1 MLTSAKVYF
10 VKLHMGVYLHAK
22 FPDSCVILTSFRQGA
37 NFTLPPPQ
45 NEPLKSPS
53 RLRLKNSTPYFKL
66 TNPNLI
72 SSDVSEDQ
80 VLLCLPLVC
89 TVLKTSYQLLTKS
102 YFLKNFSKKHFSKNK
117 KRVVNC
123 IASINPIY
131 NTVITDDFFSSPRKP
146 LLLFLLR
153 NCNMMYNLD
162 FEIAGL
168 KIQNSISK
176 PLMDFSH
183 EISILTIFSMYTK
196 LLYDSRL

>member
-10 VKLHMGVYLHAK
+10 LKLHMGVYLRAK
-22 FPDSCVILTSFRQGA
+22 FPYSSVILTSFRQGA
-37 NFTLPPPQ
+37 NFTLPLPQ
-45 NEPLKSPS
+45 NEPLKSPP
-53 RLRLKNSTPYFKL
+53 RLRLKNSTSYFEL

-72 SSDVSEDQ
+72 SSDVSGDL

-102 YFLKNFSKKHFSKNK
+102 YFLKNFPKKQFPKNK
-117 KRVVNC
+117 KRVVNS

-146 LLLFLLR
+146 LLLFLFR

-162 FEIAGL
+162 FRIVTWCTTW
-168 KIQNSISK
+168 
-176 PLMDFSH
+176 
-183 EISILTIFSMYTK
+183 ILRM
-196 LLYDSRL
+196 LG